1 MMRRPPGFS
10 PFRSVQV
17 QETKEGTTVSSP
29 YTAMVQEEQ
38 DAEHERRPAEGHE
51 KQKKHK
57 IDHGHKHGH
66 DQGHWPPKTHGLG
79 HGHQK
84 QHGLGHGHQL
94 KLDYL
99 KPQRE
104 DSFDHEHR
112 EERVHKHGHGHSKH
126 KNHNRNSGKHTE
138 ERAEPLAG
146 ASEDSSTSP
155 TQTQG
160 RTTPSPP
167 VAQPSVVV
175 IPSDFQNTDL
185 IDGVVTTT
193 PPHAVETYDDFI
205 PKIHVQPDSLSFKL
219 ISDFPEAM
227 SPRCPGRPWKP
238 VSRKDPTT
246 EMGEFS
252 DFDLTDALS

>member
-1 MMRRPPGFS
+1 
-10 PFRSVQV
+10 
-17 QETKEGTTVSSP
+17 
-29 YTAMVQEEQ
+29 MVQEEQ

-66 DQGHWPPKTHGLG
+66 DQGHRPLKTHGLG

-104 DSFDHEHR
+104 DNFDHEHR
-112 EERVHKHGHGHSKH
+112 EEHVHKHGHGHSKH

-146 ASEDSSTSP
+146 ASEDSSTST

-160 RTTPSPP
+160 WTTTSPP
-167 VAQPSVVV
+167 LAQPSVAV
-175 IPSDFQNTDL
+175 IPSDFQNSDL
-185 IDGVVTTT
+185 IDGEVGTT
-193 PPHAVETYDDFI
+193 PPYATETYDDLI
-205 PKIHVQPDSLSFKL
+205 PEIRVQPDSLSFKL

-227 SPRCPGRPWKP
+227 SPKCPGHPWKP
-238 VSRKDPTT
+238 VRRKDPTT

>member
-1 MMRRPPGFS
+1 MRRPPGFS

-17 QETKEGTTVSSP
+17 QEAKEGTTVSP
-29 YTAMVQEEQ
+29 PHTAMEQEEQ
-38 DAEHERRPAEGHE
+38 EAEHEPRAAEGQE

-66 DQGHWPPKTHGLG
+66 DQGHGPPKTHGLG
-79 HGHQK
+79 LGHQK

-104 DSFDHEHR
+104 DTFDHEHR
-112 EERVHKHGHGHSKH
+112 EEHAHKHGHGHSKH

-138 ERAEPLAG
+138 ERAEPVAG
-146 ASEDSSTSP
+146 ASEDSSTSS

-167 VAQPSVVV
+167 PAQPRVAVT
-175 IPSDFQNTDL
+175 PSDFQNSDL
-185 IDGVVTTT
+185 IDGVVATT
-193 PPHAVETYDDFI
+193 PSYAMETFDDFI
-205 PKIHVQPDSLSFKL
+205 PDIQVQPDSLSFKL
-219 ISDFPEAM
+219 ISDFPEATA
-227 SPRCPGRPWKP
+227 PKCPGHPWKP